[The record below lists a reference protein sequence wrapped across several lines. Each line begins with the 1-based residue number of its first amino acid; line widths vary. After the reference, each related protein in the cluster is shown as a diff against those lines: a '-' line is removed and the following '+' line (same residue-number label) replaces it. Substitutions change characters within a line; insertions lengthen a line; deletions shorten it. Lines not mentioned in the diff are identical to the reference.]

1 MTSIKISRKINNIIQ
16 DGLVDVDPRPK
27 RTLDEPVPAGNGK
40 GDEIGLPP
48 DQKNKNLAQMLS
60 KIIKPEDTFD
70 KEVR

>member
-1 MTSIKISRKINNIIQ
+1 M
-16 DGLVDVDPRPK
+16 DPRPK
-27 RTLDEPVPAGNGK
+27 RTLDEVLPGGK

-70 KEVR
+70 KEVRQLS

>member
-1 MTSIKISRKINNIIQ
+1 MTSIKISKKINNIIQ

-27 RTLDEPVPAGNGK
+27 KTLDEPVQGK
-40 GDEIGLPP
+40 GDEISLPP

-60 KIIKPEDTFD
+60 KIIKPEDSFD

>member
-1 MTSIKISRKINNIIQ
+1 MTSIKISKKINNIIQ

-27 RTLDEPVPAGNGK
+27 RTLDEPVPTGNGK